1 MNNLLKWWLLSCLTA
16 VFCYIAYYLGF
27 FTELYEN
34 DVTKLSF
41 LIIGL
46 YIVVSC
52 FTGYWIYRKANGVN
66 VSTQTNVGWF
76 ISESMLAL
84 GMIGTVAGFILML
97 GGSFSDIDTS
107 NPDTLK
113 AALKSMALGMST
125 ALYTTLVGLVCSQLY
140 KIQLVILESM
150 RNER

>member
-16 VFCYIAYYLGF
+16 VFAYIAYYLGF
-27 FTELYEN
+27 FTELYQN
-34 DVTKLSF
+34 DVTRIGF

-46 YIVVSC
+46 FISVSC
-52 FTGYWIYRKANGVN
+52 FTGFWIYQKAKGKN
-66 VSTQTNVGWF
+66 VATQTDIGWF

-107 NPDTLK
+107 NPETLK
-113 AALKSMALGMST
+113 TALKSMALGMST

-140 KIQLVILESM
+140 KVQLVILESM
-150 RNER
+150 RDEQ